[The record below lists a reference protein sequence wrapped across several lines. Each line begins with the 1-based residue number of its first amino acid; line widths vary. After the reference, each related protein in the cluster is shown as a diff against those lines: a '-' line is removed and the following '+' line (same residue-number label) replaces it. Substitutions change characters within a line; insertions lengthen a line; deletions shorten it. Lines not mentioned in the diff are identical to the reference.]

1 MSILLKIFLWVLGIV
16 IFVFSFFFGEEDNF
30 SPTRESK
37 EKMHKT
43 THFTK
48 LTKFIRN
55 IYALLIVIF
64 LVIAFLMQP

>member
-1 MSILLKIFLWVLGIV
+1 MSILLKIFFWVLGIV
-16 IFVFSFFFGEEDNF
+16 IFAFSFFFGEEDSF

-37 EKMHKT
+37 EKIHKS

-55 IYALLIVIF
+55 IYALLILMF
-64 LVIAFLMQP
+64 LLIAFLMQ

>member
-1 MSILLKIFLWVLGIV
+1 MSILLKIFFCILGIV
-16 IFVFSFFFGEEDNF
+16 IFVFSFFFGEEDSF

-37 EKMHKT
+37 EKIHKS

-55 IYALLIVIF
+55 IYALLIVVF
-64 LVIAFLMQP
+64 LVIAFLIR